1 MADANITFQS
11 ILTKF
16 PNTFLGNLLA
26 KLLQIIHSP
35 HTAGASDACMFGFLA
50 EEFSHF
56 IFVLKITMI

>member
-1 MADANITFQS
+1 MADANITFHS

-26 KLLQIIHSP
+26 KLPQIIP
-35 HTAGASDACMFGFLA
+35 SDACMFGFHA